1 MLPTFADPKTDF
13 VFKRIF
19 GTEAHKHLL
28 IQLLNALL
36 ELDGDRRIVDLVYLT
51 PEQSVPLAEMKLSVV
66 DVKCR
71 DERGRTYVV
80 EMQVLNVDAF
90 EKRIV
95 YNTSK
100 AYVMQL
106 PTGEAY
112 RDLCPVVGVTICD
125 FVFWPEPPE
134 RGPGA
139 PAAGAP
145 AADDSAAG
153 APIPMLSRWRMQ
165 EQHSGALGLSDVQ
178 YVFVELPKYAGGP
191 EPEGTV
197 DRWAYFF
204 REAESLKVVPPM
216 LQESPY
222 LDALEV
228 ARTAHFT
235 AQEWD
240 AYDLAKMAEQ
250 DARGALIL
258 ARKVGRQEGLENG
271 LRRSIEDLCAVLGI
285 EWTAQREAQVE
296 AMTSPELEALREHLL
311 TRKSWPD
318 DSTEEPSA

>member
-1 MLPTFADPKTDF
+1 MLPIFADPKTDF

-19 GTEAHKHLL
+19 GTESHKHLL
-28 IQLLNALL
+28 IGLLNALL
-36 ELDGDRRIVDLVYLT
+36 ELDGDRRIVDLDHLT

-125 FVFWPEPPE
+125 FVFWPDPP
-134 RGPGA
+134 A
-139 PAAGAP
+139 LAVAADPAAGNP
-145 AADDSAAG
+145 V
-153 APIPMLSRWRMQ
+153 PMLSRWRMQ

-191 EPEGTV
+191 EPKATV
-197 DRWAYFF
+197 DLWAYFF
-204 REAESLKVVPPM
+204 REAENLRVIPPM

-222 LDALEV
+222 MDALEV

-258 ARKVGRQEGLENG
+258 ARREGREEV
-271 LRRSIEDLCAVLGI
+271 LRRNIEDLSRVLDI
-285 EWTAQREAQVE
+285 DWTAKRKAQVE
-296 AMTSPELEALREHLL
+296 AMTLPQIEALWDHLV

-318 DSTEEPSA
+318 GVGPEA

>member
-1 MLPTFADPKTDF
+1 MFPIFADPKTDF

-19 GTEAHKHLL
+19 GAEAHKHLL
-28 IQLLNALL
+28 VELLNALL
-36 ELDGDRRIVDLVYLT
+36 ELDGDRRIMDLVYLT

-112 RDLCPVVGVTICD
+112 WDLCPVIGVTICD
-125 FVFWPEPPE
+125 FVFWPDPPE
-134 RGPGA
+134 RV
-139 PAAGAP
+139 AAGESAVEAP
-145 AADDSAAG
+145 V
-153 APIPMLSRWRMQ
+153 PMLSRWRMQ

-178 YVFVELPKYAGGP
+178 YVFMELPKYTGGP

-204 REAESLKVVPPM
+204 REAENLKVVPPM
-216 LQESPY
+216 LQEAPY

-235 AQEWD
+235 PQEWD
-240 AYDLAKMAEQ
+240 AYDLAKIAEQ

-258 ARKVGRQEGLENG
+258 ARKEGRAEA
-271 LRRSIEDLCAVLGI
+271 LRQNVEDLCGVLSI
-285 EWTAQREAQVE
+285 EWTAKRKAQVE
-296 AMTSPELEALREHLL
+296 AMTLPELQELWEHLV

-318 DSTEEPSA
+318 AFTEGP

>member
-28 IQLLNALL
+28 IELLNALL
-36 ELDGDRRIVDLVYLT
+36 ELDGGRRIVDLEYLT

-125 FVFWPEPPE
+125 FVFWPDPPE
-134 RGPGA
+134 RLDVPAADA
-139 PAAGAP
+139 PAAGA
-145 AADDSAAG
+145 SV
-153 APIPMLSRWRMQ
+153 PMLSRWRMQ
-165 EQHSGALGLSDVQ
+165 EQHSGVLGLSDVQ
-178 YVFVELPKYAGGP
+178 YVFMELPKYAGGS
-191 EPEGTV
+191 EPEATV
-197 DRWAYFF
+197 DRWAYLF
-204 REAESLKVVPPM
+204 REAENLKVVPPM
-216 LQESPY
+216 FQESPY
-222 LDALEV
+222 MDALEV

-258 ARKVGRQEGLENG
+258 ARKEGRQEGQEEG
-271 LRRSIEDLCAVLGI
+271 LRRSIEDLCVVLGI
-285 EWTAQREAQVE
+285 GWTANREAQVE
-296 AMTSPELEALREHLL
+296 AMTGPELEMLRQHLVA
-311 TRKSWPD
+311 RRSWPD
-318 DSTEEPSA
+318 DSTE

>member
-28 IQLLNALL
+28 IELLNALL
-36 ELDGDRRIVDLVYLT
+36 ELDRDRRIVDLVYLT
-51 PEQSVPLAEMKLSVV
+51 AEQSVPLAEMKLSVV

-125 FVFWPEPPE
+125 FVFWPDPAEQVVAA
-134 RGPGA
+134 GA

-145 AADDSAAG
+145 V
-153 APIPMLSRWRMQ
+153 PMLSRWRMQ
-165 EQHSGALGLSDVQ
+165 ERHSGALGLSDVQ
-178 YVFVELPKYAGGP
+178 YVFMELPKYAGGA

-204 REAESLKVVPPM
+204 REAENLKVVPPM
-216 LQESPY
+216 FQESPY
-222 LDALEV
+222 MDALEV

-258 ARKVGRQEGLENG
+258 ARKEGRQEGREEGLKTGREAG
-271 LRRSIEDLCAVLGI
+271 LRENIEDLCRVLGI
-285 EWTAQREAQVE
+285 KWTPGRQARAE
-296 AMTSPELEALREHLL
+296 AMTLPELQAFWKHLV
-311 TRKSWPD
+311 TRKIWPD
-318 DSTEEPSA
+318 ESTAEP